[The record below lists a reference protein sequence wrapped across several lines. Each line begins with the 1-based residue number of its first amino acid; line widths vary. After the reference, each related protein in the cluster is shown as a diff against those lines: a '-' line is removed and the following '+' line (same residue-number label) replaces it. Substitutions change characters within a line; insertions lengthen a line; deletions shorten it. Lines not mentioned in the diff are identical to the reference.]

1 MHFVVQWVKKMIF
14 WKNGFW
20 QREQRSLGICSCA
33 QAYLNYLRYSY
44 LLDRSQYPG
53 ITFYNEVPV
62 STWLYFL
69 LFSGVE
75 RQCRISRGK
84 RLICYL
90 MQLNSICQAILF
102 TSSWRDWG
110 IWERMGG
117 SKCIPRSGFKGRNRH
132 VRAWFQD
139 SPISCKSSGGTLLH
153 LSYNSLKFFSFTYV
167 WKGIFMSF
175 EHFYL
180 IKRY

>member
-1 MHFVVQWVKKMIF
+1 MSKENDFL
-14 WKNGFW
+14 KNGFW

-53 ITFYNEVPV
+53 ITFYNEAPV
-62 STWLYFL
+62 SAWLYFV

-84 RLICYL
+84 RLISYL
-90 MQLNSICQAILF
+90 MQLNSICQAIPF
-102 TSSWRDWG
+102 TSSWRDLG
-110 IWERMGG
+110 IWERMGAVNVFPEVVLRKETDV
-117 SKCIPRSGFKGRNRH
+117 SMLDFRTVLLAVNHQEAPCYIFLIILQNYSL
-132 VRAWFQD
+132 
-139 SPISCKSSGGTLLH
+139 SPMPGKE
-153 LSYNSLKFFSFTYV
+153 
-167 WKGIFMSF
+167 F
-175 EHFYL
+175 ERIYI

>member
-20 QREQRSLGICSCA
+20 QGEQQILSICSRV

-53 ITFYNEVPV
+53 ITFYNETPV
-62 STWLYFL
+62 SAWLNFQW
-69 LFSGVE
+69 FCGVV

-102 TSSWRDWG
+102 TCPWRDWG
-110 IWERMGG
+110 IWNRMRAINVFPEVAWRKVTHSSMLEFRIVLLAANHQGDPVTSSLRF
-117 SKCIPRSGFKGRNRH
+117 SKCF
-132 VRAWFQD
+132 
-139 SPISCKSSGGTLLH
+139 TL
-153 LSYNSLKFFSFTYV
+153 TCV
-167 WKGIFMSF
+167 WKEISIPFFFTFSW
-175 EHFYL
+175 
-180 IKRY
+180 

>member
-20 QREQRSLGICSCA
+20 QRKQQSLGVCSCV

-44 LLDRSQYPG
+44 LLDRRQYPG
-53 ITFYNEVPV
+53 LTFYSETPV
-62 STWLYFL
+62 GAWLYFQ
-69 LFSGVE
+69 LFSGVV

-102 TSSWRDWG
+102 TCPWRDWG
-110 IWERMGG
+110 IWKRMRAINVFPEVVLREGTESSMLEFRTVLLAANHQEG
-117 SKCIPRSGFKGRNRH
+117 PCYIFLPLLRNVSLWPVSGKEFL
-132 VRAWFQD
+132 
-139 SPISCKSSGGTLLH
+139 SH
-153 LSYNSLKFFSFTYV
+153 LFT
-167 WKGIFMSF
+167 FP
-175 EHFYL
+175 
-180 IKRY
+180 

>member
-20 QREQRSLGICSCA
+20 QREQWSLGICSCA

-53 ITFYNEVPV
+53 ITFYNEAPA
-62 STWLYFL
+62 SEWLYFT

-102 TSSWRDWG
+102 TSCWRDWG
-110 IWERMGG
+110 IWEKMSAVNVFPEVVLREEIDMSMLDFRTVVLAG
-117 SKCIPRSGFKGRNRH
+117 
-132 VRAWFQD
+132 D
-139 SPISCKSSGGTLLH
+139 TLLH
-153 LSYNSLKFFSFTYV
+153 LSCNSLKFVSFTYV
-167 WKGIFMSF
+167 WKGIFSYHLSTF
-175 EHFYL
+175 T
-180 IKRY
+180 

>member
-20 QREQRSLGICSCA
+20 QREQQSLGIWSCA
-33 QAYLNYLRYSY
+33 QAYLNYVRYSY

-53 ITFYNEVPV
+53 ITFYNEDPV
-62 STWLYFL
+62 SAWLYFP

-110 IWERMGG
+110 IWERM
-117 SKCIPRSGFKGRNRH
+117 
-132 VRAWFQD
+132 RAVNVFPEVVLREETD
-139 SPISCKSSGGTLLH
+139 LSMLDFRAVLLAVNH
-153 LSYNSLKFFSFTYV
+153 QKAPCY
-167 WKGIFMSF
+167 IF
-175 EHFYL
+175 L
-180 IKRY
+180 VIL